1 MHLPCI
7 HFLCY
12 KLIKMNDYSIWCK
25 TIKHVMHKPFILRL
39 SNIEHSFL
47 EKVAIKHSS
56 YRIYHYTEWDKW
68 MHLFHYQNCVKRVCV
83 RDQYALSCHN
93 ICPIYPCVSSI
104 SLLFSTVHRDN
115 VQEVKH
121 SWPLSITTLFCCIL
135 YMLGFGSFYCNS
147 E

>member
-7 HFLCY
+7 HFVSY
-12 KLIKMNDYSIWCK
+12 KMIKMNGYTIWIK
-25 TIKHVMHKPFILRL
+25 TIIYVMPKSI

-47 EKVAIKHSS
+47 EKVAIKHLS
-56 YRIYHYTEWDKW
+56 YSIYHYTEWDKCIC
-68 MHLFHYQNCVKRVCV
+68 FIIKIVSKECVW
-83 RDQYALSCHN
+83 DQYTLSCHN